1 MMRHLYVAFAVLLL
15 ILLTSTAGFAQR
27 NNAKQKDVITR
38 TIIGCTLGET
48 TLDQIKGHV
57 QAQGGEI
64 ENVSVSSETEGPR
77 IKTML
82 VSGMRFWGET
92 RDKIILKT
100 VDSILCMVIILIP
113 DKTEADRL
121 KNSLIIKYRGW
132 EDNMD
137 TPSKPYE
144 GIYVDSRSTIVLS
157 YKNDEPKYSQK
168 FKYAMLIYGDNALL
182 KKSSEIENSDL

>member
-1 MMRHLYVAFAVLLL
+1 MRSIYTVLAVLLL
-15 ILLTSTAGFAQR
+15 IVTTATAGFSQS
-27 NNAKQKDVITR
+27 KSKPKPKEVITR